1 MGLTS
6 CRCVTIAR
14 NVARQHTAAQ
24 CSPAPSAEVT
34 PCEPE
39 VTPCGRE
46 ITPCER
52 DVTPCGH
59 EITPCERDVTPCLV

>member
-6 CRCVTIAR
+6 CRCITIAR
-14 NVARQHTAAQ
+14 NVARQQTAAQ

-39 VTPCGRE
+39 VTPCEPEITPCGRE
-46 ITPCER
+46 VAPCER
-52 DVTPCGH
+52 DVTPS
-59 EITPCERDVTPCLV
+59 LV